1 MGNGIDQRSV
11 GMCVGTIVLKIWSDI
26 NLNEVGAYVAIFAG
40 MTTIAYNLY
49 RLIKE
54 IKQKWSSSS
63 QKKMGGSQWRGS
75 AVFYVL
81 LCSA

>member
-1 MGNGIDQRSV
+1 MKATNMGNGIDQRSV

-54 IKQKWSSSS
+54 IKQK
-63 QKKMGGSQWRGS
+63 
-75 AVFYVL
+75 
-81 LCSA
+81 

>member
-26 NLNEVGAYVAIFAG
+26 NLNEVGAYVAIIAG

-49 RLIKE
+49 RLAKE
-54 IKQKWSSSS
+54 IKQK
-63 QKKMGGSQWRGS
+63 
-75 AVFYVL
+75 
-81 LCSA
+81 